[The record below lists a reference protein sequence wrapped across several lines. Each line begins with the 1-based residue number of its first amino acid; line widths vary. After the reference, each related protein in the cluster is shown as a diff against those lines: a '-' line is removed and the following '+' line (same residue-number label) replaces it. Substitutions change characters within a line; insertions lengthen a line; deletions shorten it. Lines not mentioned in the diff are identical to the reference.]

1 MQNRLFYCII
11 YLYMNMRVYI
21 AKIQIIR
28 FKHVLKPDTA
38 LKARKYSNYIPSTIK
53 AVLCTDTII
62 DPILPAFIPIFSL
75 HPADLIS
82 LYLIFILS
90 LYLCSMCKVYHFIKI
105 QKRWYLYIR
114 CTIYTYI

>member
-1 MQNRLFYCII
+1 MLGYCII

-28 FKHVLKPDTA
+28 FKHVFKPDTA

-62 DPILPAFIPIFSL
+62 DPILPAFIPIFA
-75 HPADLIS
+75 PCRPYFLIS
-82 LYLIFILS
+82 YIYIIFVPL
-90 LYLCSMCKVYHFIKI
+90 
-105 QKRWYLYIR
+105 
-114 CTIYTYI
+114 

>member
-1 MQNRLFYCII
+1 
-11 YLYMNMRVYI
+11 MRVYI

-62 DPILPAFIPIFSL
+62 DPILPAFISIFA
-75 HPADLIS
+75 PCRPYFLIS
-82 LYLIFILS
+82 YIYIIFVPL
-90 LYLCSMCKVYHFIKI
+90 
-105 QKRWYLYIR
+105 
-114 CTIYTYI
+114 

>member
-1 MQNRLFYCII
+1 
-11 YLYMNMRVYI
+11 MNMRVYI

-38 LKARKYSNYIPSTIK
+38 LKACKYSNYIPSTIK

-62 DPILPAFIPIFSL
+62 DPILPAFPVLL

-82 LYLIFILS
+82 LYLIFIYS

-105 QKRWYLYIR
+105 QKRWYLYFR